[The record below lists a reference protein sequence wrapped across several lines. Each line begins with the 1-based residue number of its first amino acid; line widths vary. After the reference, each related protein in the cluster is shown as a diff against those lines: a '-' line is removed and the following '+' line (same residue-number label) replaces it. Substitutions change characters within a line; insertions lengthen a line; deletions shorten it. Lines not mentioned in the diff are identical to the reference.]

1 MARRIDRLRPAWLD
15 GYDRRALAADLVAG
29 LILSALLIP
38 QAMAYAQLAGLP
50 PEAGLYAAIAPA
62 FVYALLGG
70 SAFVSMGPVALAS
83 LLVADAIEGAG
94 LPPESAAAI
103 VAIETGVLIAVIGAL
118 GMGRLVNF
126 VSEPALIG
134 FTTAAAIL
142 IAASQLPAFLGVEV
156 PRAGNLVEA
165 LRGIAAAGSVHLPTL
180 AIAVAT
186 LALLLLADRYAAIV
200 LWRLGIHPPYRLALV
215 KSFPLVAIIA
225 ASAAAGMIGDGI
237 ARIDPP
243 QGALPAFGVGVG
255 AVEPWIALALPSAII
270 AVIVFVTGT
279 AVAKALA
286 SRMRQSVDTDREAIA
301 IGLAN
306 VAAGLSG
313 GYAAGVSLSR
323 SALVFDSGARSPL
336 ATAVAALIV
345 VPVLL
350 FAAPLLALLPEAA
363 LAALVMSAV
372 LSLISPE
379 DIASVWRHSR
389 AEAAV
394 LVLTFV
400 ATLVLGVRHGLVAG
414 AGAGIFAF
422 LWFSSLP
429 RISRVGS
436 TSHPGIYRTVD
447 RDHIE
452 VDTLPVLIIRIDMS
466 LYFANVAY
474 CEEKLQELL
483 ARHRDAACLLFDMRA
498 VNGIDASGIRMLDRL
513 IEGLKEQGLSVG
525 FAVVHKPVEEAL
537 KSARHVRKA
546 PVYLTLEEGVD
557 KMRAICEAGDRA

>member
-1 MARRIDRLRPAWLD
+1 MARRMDRLKPAWLE
-15 GYDRRALAADLVAG
+15 GYDRKGLASDLVAG
-29 LILSALLIP
+29 TVLSALLIP

-50 PEAGLYAAIAPA
+50 PEAGLYTAIAPA
-62 FVYALLGG
+62 FVYALIGAN
-70 SAFVSMGPVALAS
+70 AFVSMGPVALAS

-94 LPPESAAAI
+94 VSPASAAAI
-103 VAIETGVLIAVIGAL
+103 VAVETGIILAIVGAL

-142 IAASQLPAFLGVEV
+142 IATSQIPAVLGVDIA
-156 PRAGNLVEA
+156 RAGNLVDA
-165 LRGIAAAGSVHLPTL
+165 VRGLVAADAVHWPTAAIAAGTL
-180 AIAVAT
+180 A
-186 LALLLLADRYAAIV
+186 ALVLADRYAAVV
-200 LWRLGIHPPYRLALV
+200 LWRLGVHPPYRLALV
-215 KSFPLVAIIA
+215 KSFPLVAILA
-225 ASAAAGMIGDGI
+225 ATGAATLIGDGV

-243 QGALPAFGVGVG
+243 TGALPSFGVDVTVP
-255 AVEPWIALALPSAII
+255 AAWIALALPSAII
-270 AVIVFVTGT
+270 AIIVFVTGT

-286 SRMRQSVDTDREAIA
+286 SRRRQSVDTNREAIA
-301 IGLAN
+301 IGAACI
-306 VAAGLSG
+306 AAGLTG

-323 SALVFDSGARSPL
+323 SALVFDSGGRSPL
-336 ATAVAALIV
+336 ATAVAGLIV

-350 FAAPLLALLPEAA
+350 FAAPLLAHLPEAA

-372 LSLISPE
+372 LSLVSLD

-389 AEAAV
+389 AETAV
-394 LVLTFV
+394 LAV
-400 ATLVLGVRHGLVAG
+400 TLAGTLLLGVREGLVAG
-414 AGAGIFAF
+414 AGAGIVAF

-436 TSHPGIYRTVD
+436 TGLPGIYRTVD
-447 RDHIE
+447 REDIE
-452 VDTLPVLIIRIDMS
+452 VDTLPVLVIRIDMS

-474 CEEKLQELL
+474 CEEKLQELV
-483 ARHRDAACLLFDMRA
+483 ARHRDAGCLLFDMRA

-513 IEGLKEQGLSVG
+513 IEGLKEQGLRVG

-546 PVYLTLEEGVD
+546 PVYLTLEEGVE
-557 KMRAICEAGDRA
+557 KMREICETPAS